1 MGDGGA
7 LNGDPLARELSGA
20 GRKSAD
26 QAQVGEWPPASGSGG
41 GNGGRNASPPMFP
54 VVKQGESSVTLAI

>member
-26 QAQVGEWPPASGSGG
+26 QAQVGEWPRRLAL
-41 GNGGRNASPPMFP
+41 
-54 VVKQGESSVTLAI
+54 VVATVGATHRLPCSQ